1 MEVRMAR
8 ETNPSFMSGV
18 PELLLL
24 RLLQDNEMYGYE
36 LVQAV
41 QDQTRSAITL
51 GEGVIYPVLHA
62 LERDG
67 ALTSRR
73 KTVNGRSRVYYTLT
87 ELGSRRLTDLAGNW
101 SRITTAISG
110 VLKGAEHGFSV

>member
-1 MEVRMAR
+1 MPSR

-24 RLLQDNEMYGYE
+24 SLLQDNEMYGYE

-41 QDQTRSAITL
+41 QERTGSAITL

-67 ALTSRR
+67 ALTARR
-73 KTVNGRSRVYYTLT
+73 KTVNGRSRVYYRAT
-87 ELGSRRLTDLAGNW
+87 E
-101 SRITTAISG
+101 I
-110 VLKGAEHGFSV
+110 GARVVKS

>member
-1 MEVRMAR
+1 MPSR

-36 LVQAV
+36 LAQAV

-62 LERDG
+62 LEREG

-73 KTVNGRSRVYYTLT
+73 KTVNGRSRVYYRLT
-87 ELGSRRLTDLAGNW
+87 ELGTQRFLDLQGNW
-101 SRITTAISG
+101 SRITNAISTI
-110 VLKGAEHGFSV
+110 LKGAEHGFSV

>member
-1 MEVRMAR
+1 MRTR
-8 ETNPSFMSGV
+8 ETNPNFMSGV

-36 LVQAV
+36 LVRAV
-41 QDQTRSAITL
+41 QDQTRAEITL
-51 GEGVIYPVLHA
+51 GEGVIYPILHM

-73 KTVNGRSRVYYTLT
+73 KTVNGRSRVYYSIT
-87 ELGSRRLTDLAGNW
+87 ETGSQRFADLAASW
-101 SRITTAISG
+101 TKLTTAISG
-110 VLKGAEHGFSV
+110 VLKGTEHAFSV

>member
-1 MEVRMAR
+1 MPSR
-8 ETNPSFMSGV
+8 ESNPSFMSGV

-41 QDQTRSAITL
+41 QAQTEAAITL

-62 LERDG
+62 LEREG
-67 ALTSRR
+67 ALTSNR
-73 KTVNGRSRVYYTLT
+73 KTVNGRSRVYYRVT
-87 ELGSRRLTDLAGNW
+87 ELGSQRFADLKGNW
-101 SRITTAISG
+101 SRITNAVST
-110 VLKGAEHGFSV
+110 VLRGAEHGFSV

>member
-1 MEVRMAR
+1 MPSR

-36 LVQAV
+36 LAQAV
-41 QDQTRSAITL
+41 QDQTRSAITV

-62 LERDG
+62 LEREG

-73 KTVNGRSRVYYTLT
+73 KTVNGRSRVYYRLT
-87 ELGSRRLTDLAGNW
+87 ELGAQRFVDLQGNW
-101 SRITTAISG
+101 SRITNAISTI
-110 VLKGAEHGFSV
+110 LKGAEHGFSV

>member
-1 MEVRMAR
+1 MPSR

-24 RLLQDNEMYGYE
+24 RLLQDREMYGYE

-41 QDQTRSAITL
+41 QEQTQSRITL

-62 LERDG
+62 LEREG
-67 ALTSRR
+67 ALTARR
-73 KTVNGRSRVYYTLT
+73 KTVNGRSRVYYRAT
-87 ELGSRRLTDLAGNW
+87 ELGARRFVDLSGNW
-101 SRITTAISG
+101 RRITDAIST
-110 VLKGAEHGFSV
+110 VLKGPEHGFSV

>member
-1 MEVRMAR
+1 MRVPSR

-41 QDQTRSAITL
+41 QEQTSSAITL

-73 KTVNGRSRVYYTLT
+73 KTVNGRSRVYYRLT
-87 ELGSRRLTDLAGNW
+87 EQGSQRFADLKGNW
-101 SRITTAISG
+101 SRITDAVST

>member
-1 MEVRMAR
+1 MATR

-41 QDQTRSAITL
+41 QEQTNSAITL
-51 GEGVIYPVLHA
+51 GEGVIYPVLHT
-62 LERDG
+62 LEREG

-73 KTVNGRSRVYYTLT
+73 KTVNGRSRVYYTVT
-87 ELGSRRLTDLAGNW
+87 EIGSQRFADLAGNW

-110 VLKGAEHGFSV
+110 LLKGAEHGFSV

>member
-1 MEVRMAR
+1 MPSR

-24 RLLQDNEMYGYE
+24 SLLQENEMYGYE

-41 QDQTRSAITL
+41 QERTGSAITL

-67 ALTSRR
+67 ALVARR
-73 KTVNGRSRVYYTLT
+73 KTVNGRSRVYYRAT
-87 ELGSRRLTDLAGNW
+87 EIGAQRFATVKNDW
-101 SRITTAISG
+101 SRITTAIST

>member
-1 MEVRMAR
+1 MPSR

-24 RLLQDNEMYGYE
+24 SLLQDTEMYGYE

-41 QDQTRSAITL
+41 QERTGAAITL

-67 ALTSRR
+67 ALTARR
-73 KTVNGRSRVYYTLT
+73 KTVNGRSRVYYLAT
-87 ELGSRRLTDLAGNW
+87 EIGAQRFAAVKADW
-101 SRITTAISG
+101 SRITTAIST

>member
-1 MEVRMAR
+1 MPSR

-24 RLLQDNEMYGYE
+24 SLLQANEMYGYE

-41 QDQTRSAITL
+41 QDRTGAAIVL

-62 LERDG
+62 LEREG

-73 KTVNGRSRVYYTLT
+73 KTVNGRSRVYYRAT
-87 ELGSRRLTDLAGNW
+87 EAGAQRFATVKADW
-101 SRITTAISG
+101 ARITTAIST
-110 VLKGAEHGFSV
+110 VVKGADHGFSV

>member
-1 MEVRMAR
+1 MG
-8 ETNPSFMSGV
+8 GV

-24 RLLQDNEMYGYE
+24 SLLQDTEMYGYE

-41 QDQTRSAITL
+41 QERTGSAITL
-51 GEGVIYPVLHA
+51 GEGVIYPVLHT

-73 KTVNGRSRVYYTLT
+73 KTVNGRSRVYYKAT
-87 ELGSRRLTDLAGNW
+87 EIGARRFADIKTDW
-101 SRITTAISG
+101 SRITNAISI
-110 VLKGAEHGFSV
+110 VLRGAEHGFSV

>member
-1 MEVRMAR
+1 MPSR

-24 RLLQDNEMYGYE
+24 SLLQDNEMYGYE

-41 QDQTRSAITL
+41 QERTGSAITL

-62 LERDG
+62 LERSG
-67 ALTSRR
+67 ALDARR
-73 KTVNGRSRVYYTLT
+73 KTVNGRSRVYYKAT
-87 ELGSRRLTDLAGNW
+87 EIGAQRFAAVKADWG
-101 SRITTAISG
+101 RITTAIST
-110 VLKGAEHGFSV
+110 VLMGAEHGFSV

>member
-1 MEVRMAR
+1 MPSR

-41 QDQTRSAITL
+41 QAQTDAAITL

-67 ALTSRR
+67 ALTSSR
-73 KTVNGRSRVYYTLT
+73 KTVNGRSRVYYRAT
-87 ELGSRRLTDLAGNW
+87 ELGAQRFADLKGNW
-101 SRITTAISG
+101 SRITNAVST
-110 VLKGAEHGFSV
+110 VLRGAEHGFSV

>member
-1 MEVRMAR
+1 
-8 ETNPSFMSGV
+8 MSGV

-24 RLLQDNEMYGYE
+24 RLLRDKEMYGYE

-41 QDQTRSAITL
+41 QERTKSAITL

-67 ALTSRR
+67 ALTSQR
-73 KTVNGRSRVYYTLT
+73 KTVAGRSRVYYTLT
-87 ELGSRRLTDLAGNW
+87 ELGSQRFADLAGNW
-101 SRITTAISG
+101 SRITNAVSG
-110 VLKGAEHGFSV
+110 VLKGAEHALSV

>member
-1 MEVRMAR
+1 MAR

-41 QDQTRSAITL
+41 QDQTQSAITL
-51 GEGVIYPVLHA
+51 GEGVTYPVLHA

-87 ELGSRRLTDLAGNW
+87 ELGSRRFADLAGNW
-101 SRITTAISG
+101 NRITTAISG

>member
-1 MEVRMAR
+1 MPSR

-24 RLLQDNEMYGYE
+24 SLLQNTEMYGYE

-41 QDQTRSAITL
+41 QDRTGSAITL

-62 LERDG
+62 LERGG
-67 ALTSRR
+67 ALASRR
-73 KTVNGRSRVYYTLT
+73 KTVNGRSRVYYKAT
-87 ELGSRRLTDLAGNW
+87 ELGAERFASVKADWG
-101 SRITTAISG
+101 RITNAIST
-110 VLKGAEHGFSV
+110 VLRGAEHGFSV

>member
-1 MEVRMAR
+1 MPGR

-41 QDQTRSAITL
+41 QEQTKSAITL

-87 ELGSRRLTDLAGNW
+87 PTGSHRLADLSGNW
-101 SRITTAISG
+101 VKLTQAIQNI
-110 VLKGAEHGFSV
+110 L

>member
-1 MEVRMAR
+1 MSSR

-24 RLLQDNEMYGYE
+24 SLLQDNEMYGYE

-41 QDQTRSAITL
+41 QERTGSAITL

-67 ALTSRR
+67 ALTARR
-73 KTVNGRSRVYYTLT
+73 KTVNGRSRVYYQAT
-87 ELGSRRLTDLAGNW
+87 EIGAQRFAAIKADW
-101 SRITTAISG
+101 SRITIAIST